1 MDCESW
7 SALYEIFKMG
17 GHKRQ
22 ILLGTSD
29 FGKLIGA
36 SQQTAS
42 RRLLMLV
49 EEGYISRELTP
60 KGQNIAMT
68 EKGLASIREVY
79 STLKFGFEEGL
90 NVVYLNGFVFS
101 GFGEGAYY
109 VTKSGYKEQF
119 VEKLGFQPFPGTLNL
134 KLRSLADIKARSEL
148 ESMPGTVI
156 AGFKNGER
164 TYGDVKSFKVLINGN
179 TTGAI
184 LMIHRTHYGQDVL
197 EIVSEESLRKKLC
210 LKDGDLVQ
218 LKVLLH
224 EQQPG

>member
-7 SALYEIFKMG
+7 SALFRIFKMG

-49 EEGYISRELTP
+49 DEGYISRELTP
-60 KGQNIAMT
+60 RGQNIAMT
-68 EKGLASIREVY
+68 EKGIASVREVY
-79 STLKFGFEEGL
+79 NALKFGFEEDM
-90 NVVYLNGFVFS
+90 NVIYLNGFVFS

-109 VTKSGYKEQF
+109 VTKTGYREQF
-119 VEKLGFQPFPGTLNL
+119 LEKLGFQPFPGTLNL
-134 KLRSLADIKARSEL
+134 KLRSIADVKARGQL
-148 ESMPGTVI
+148 EALPGTVI
-156 AGFKNGER
+156 TGFKNGER
-164 TYGDVKSFKVLINGN
+164 TYGDVKSFKVLINEN
-179 TTGAI
+179 TQGAI
-184 LMIHRTHYGQDVL
+184 LMINRTHYGQDVL
-197 EIVSEESLRKKLC
+197 EIVAEESLRRKLG

-218 LKVLLH
+218 LKVLLD
-224 EQQPG
+224 EQKQG